1 MWATGSLLRRRWI
14 ELLWG
19 AFAAANV
26 AVILLATRW
35 ETIPFHLVWASLSLL
50 YGFRVWSLRSTA
62 TVLAVVSV
70 VTAAALTYTV
80 VRGHE
85 QLDEVTEVPLMAAM
99 FVVMV
104 WHARRSDAAAGELR
118 RLAENE
124 HRLLERQRE
133 FVRDAS
139 HELRTPITVA
149 RGYAELI
156 AREAEGA
163 QPGEDAR
170 VLLDELARL
179 ERISER
185 LLVLATAEQPGLLAL
200 SPVRAEA
207 FVRDLAR
214 RWAPVARRRW
224 EVAVDVD
231 GEILAD
237 ADRLALA
244 LDALLENAV
253 DHTAEGDRIGISAR
267 AEGGDLVL
275 EVADAGPGIP
285 RDQLG
290 RVFERFARVDPGRS
304 RRAGGTG
311 LGLAIAR
318 AVVEAHGG
326 TISAESEP
334 GAGATFRVRLPGLRP
349 LRDERAGPP
358 RLSSPTRRAGAAGT

>member
-1 MWATGSLLRRRWI
+1 MSATGSLARRRWV

-26 AVILLATRW
+26 AVIVLATRW
-35 ETIPFHLVWASLSLL
+35 ETIPFHFVWVSLSLL
-50 YGFRVWSLRSTA
+50 YGFRVWSVRSTA
-62 TVLAVVSV
+62 VVLAVVSV
-70 VTAAALTYTV
+70 VTGAALAYTV

-85 QLDEVTEVPLMAAM
+85 ALDEVAEVPLMAVM

-104 WHARRSDAAAGELR
+104 WHARRSEAAVGEVR

-124 HRLLERQRE
+124 HRLLERQRG
-133 FVRDAS
+133 FIRDAS

-156 AREAEGA
+156 ANEAEGSQA
-163 QPGEDAR
+163 REDAR

-179 ERISER
+179 ERMSER
-185 LLVLATAEQPGLLAL
+185 LLLLATAEQPRLLSL
-200 SPVRAEA
+200 EPVRADR
-207 FVRDLAR
+207 FVGSLAR
-214 RWAPVARRRW
+214 RWTPAARRRW
-224 EVAVDVD
+224 EVAVDAE

-253 DHTAEGDRIGISAR
+253 DHTGEGDRIRIAAR
-267 AEGGDLVL
+267 AEGGDLVV
-275 EVADAGPGIP
+275 EVADEGPGIP
-285 RDQLG
+285 PDQLG
-290 RVFERFARVDPGRS
+290 RIFERFARVDAGRS

-334 GAGATFRVRLPGLRP
+334 GAAATFRIRLPGLRP
-349 LRDERAGPP
+349 PRDERAGPP
-358 RLSSPTRRAGAAGT
+358 GLSSPTRRAGAAGT